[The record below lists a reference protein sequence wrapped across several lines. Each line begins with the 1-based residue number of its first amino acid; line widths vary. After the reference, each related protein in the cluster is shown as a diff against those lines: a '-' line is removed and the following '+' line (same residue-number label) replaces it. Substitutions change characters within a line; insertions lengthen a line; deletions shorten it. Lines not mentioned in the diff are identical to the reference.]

1 MKSVVLLLSLL
12 MKEFYRA
19 LVDPKLCSV
28 GIHYIFD
35 STQLVD
41 KQTLIENGIK
51 APETLSIHYFGNVS
65 FKIG

>member
-19 LVDPKLCSV
+19 LVDPKLCSD
-28 GIHYIFD
+28 GIHYTFNI
-35 STQLVD
+35 TQLVD
-41 KQTLIENGIK
+41 KQTLIENSIK